1 LDGASDSAAYADTQ
15 FADPTMTVTSALL
28 VVYVDVD
35 DTLVRSVGS
44 KRIPIVRVVE
54 HVRQLKAGGA
64 TLHCWSSGGADY
76 ARQSAVELGIEH
88 CFQSFLSKPNVM
100 IDDQAVA
107 DWKLCLEVHPQSI
120 DGCGAEQYWEGLKAK

>member
-1 LDGASDSAAYADTQ
+1 LDSAIDSASYANAQ
-15 FADPTMTVTSALL
+15 FADSAMKTSSVPL

-35 DTLVRSVGS
+35 DTLVRSAGS

-54 HVRQLKAGGA
+54 HVRQLKAVGA
-64 TLHCWSSGGADY
+64 TLHCWSSGGAEY
-76 ARQSAVELGIEH
+76 ARQSAVELGIEQ

-100 IDDQAVA
+100 IDDQLVA

-120 DGCGAEQYWEGLKAK
+120 NGHGVEQYWDDIKAK